1 MRRWRWGACG
11 AAMIAAMSGASA
23 FAATNEEAR
32 EEVAGLDPAALYPRA
47 LPPKLED
54 ADVDFESKGAAFSVT
69 WDRGCC
75 ADDEGTRIGYI
86 ALSRAGKKQLKRDLE
101 FSRARGFRPRKVTV
115 GDRTVWYLCGHVCG
129 YEFTRGRY
137 SYGVFGIYY
146 AESERSVEKDM
157 RRVLKALE
165 SVDDPAA

>member
-1 MRRWRWGACG
+1 MTSNRQDFAPRDAENRKLAASRSRR
-11 AAMIAAMSGASA
+11 
-23 FAATNEEAR
+23 
-32 EEVAGLDPAALYPRA
+32 LDCHYPGN
-47 LPPKLED
+47 
-54 ADVDFESKGAAFSVT
+54 F

-101 FSRARGFRPRKVTV
+101 FSRARGFRPRKVMV
-115 GDRTVWYLCGHVCG
+115 GERTVWYLCGHVCG
-129 YEFTRGRY
+129 YEFTRGKY

-146 AESERSVEKDM
+146 AESERAVEKDM

-165 SVDDPAA
+165 PVDDPAT